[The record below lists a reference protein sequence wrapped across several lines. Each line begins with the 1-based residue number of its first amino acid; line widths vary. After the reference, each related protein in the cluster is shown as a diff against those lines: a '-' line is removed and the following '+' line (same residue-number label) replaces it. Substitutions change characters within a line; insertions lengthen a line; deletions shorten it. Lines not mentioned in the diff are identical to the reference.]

1 MDAGVE
7 ARLQAGDVTFGATDA
22 ELLRT
27 IAEHGSVSGATDA
40 LGRSRARALTRLTDL
55 EDAFG
60 PLVER
65 QRGGADGGGSRLTG
79 EARRLL
85 ARFDRLRATLSGTA
99 DVAEAVLSGEVLE
112 REGELGL
119 IDVGV
124 GTVRALL
131 VDEALAAD
139 DEGTSGDGASPGEPS
154 PRLEAGAA
162 VQVSVRADT
171 VTLHDPADAPPGSAT
186 SARNRFPGTVSRV
199 DSGESIAHVSVDIG
213 ADVRVLAL
221 VTHDSLDR
229 LGLEPGVDVVA
240 AFKATATRATGADR

>member
-1 MDAGVE
+1 MDADVE
-7 ARLQAGDVTFGATDA
+7 ARLQVGDVTFGTADA
-22 ELLRT
+22 ELLRA
-27 IAEHGSVSGATDA
+27 IAEHGSVSGATEA
-40 LGRSRARALTRLTDL
+40 LGRSRARGLNRLTDL

-60 PLVER
+60 SLVER
-65 QRGGADGGGSRLTG
+65 QRGGAGGGGSRLTA

-85 ARFDRLRATLSGTA
+85 ARFDRLCATLSGTA
-99 DVAEAVLSGEVLE
+99 DVAEAVLSGEVIE

-131 VDEALAAD
+131 VDEAMAVD
-139 DEGTSGDGASPGEPS
+139 DGGSSR
-154 PRLEAGAA
+154 RLEAGVP

-171 VTLHDPADAPPGSAT
+171 VTLHDPADAPRGSAT

-199 DSGESIAHVSVDIG
+199 DSGESIAHVSVDVG
-213 ADVRVLAL
+213 AGVPLLAL

-229 LGLEPGVDVVA
+229 LGLDAGVDVVA
-240 AFKATATRATGADR
+240 AFKATATRATAAER